1 MNQVE
6 SLVGWLDKFVDIL
19 VAEVLSIAM
28 VVRIGDCRG
37 IGQRDGTVCVK
48 MIGSYLRT
56 DAALAPRIFL
66 ASERFSGEACDQLGL
81 GLVPSILLEACVSLS
96 GSMLNAQP
104 EVLRKQ
110 LEQQQQG

>member
-66 ASERFSGEACDQLGL
+66 ASERFSGEACGQLGL
-81 GLVPSILLEACVSLS
+81 GLVLSILLEACVSLS